1 MKDIEYKTKDYDI
14 IKQQLQLVKDKL
26 KDNEQELNVM
36 KQKENTIIIDN
47 KK

>member
-1 MKDIEYKTKDYDI
+1 MFFQNI